1 VLLRTKWKVSPAAA
15 SLPSAPRLPALT
27 KRCAFLL
34 AAFRQST
41 TSFLTNLTD
50 TVTNTTSSLFGS
62 ASSTASDLYS
72 TLSSSFA
79 QAKDGID
86 GVSSSIELPELPNLS
101 GIQAPEW
108 LRSSWQWFNEGSIG
122 GSEGE
127 SESSSR
133 SAQQQPQE
141 QSEGDPQGDG
151 EGGGASAPAVVSAL
165 ATLSAGREDED
176 VKVVKEDSN
185 LLQLTKKLIEIRQV
199 LLSID
204 QSDALK
210 LPSIVV
216 VGSQSSGKSSVLEA
230 VVGHEFLPK

>member
-1 VLLRTKWKVSPAAA
+1 LC
-15 SLPSAPRLPALT
+15 LT
-27 KRCAFLL
+27 
-34 AAFRQST
+34 AFRQST

-50 TVTNTTSSLFGS
+50 AVTSTTSSLFGS

-86 GVSSSIELPELPNLS
+86 GVSSSIELPDLPDLS
-101 GIQAPEW
+101 AIQAPEW
-108 LRSSWQWFNEGSIG
+108 LRSSWHWFNEGSIG
-122 GSEGE
+122 GSRGE
-127 SESSSR
+127 SESSSSSGR
-133 SAQQQPQE
+133 SDQQQE
-141 QSEGDPQGDG
+141 QPGGEPEGEG
-151 EGGGASAPAVVSAL
+151 EGGGASAPAVVTAL

-176 VKVVKEDSN
+176 FKVVREDSN